1 MIKKTKKYNSSL
13 KTALFLGR
21 FQPFHDGHFY
31 IFKKLLK
38 KNDNV
43 LIGLINRPKDKKNPY
58 PKTKVKYLIH
68 KKLSEYKGSY
78 KIIDIGNVYSF
89 NYGRK
94 VGYEINQISVPKI
107 IEKISSTNI
116 RKKLSK

>member
-1 MIKKTKKYNSSL
+1 LNKPKKKYNSFL

-43 LIGLINRPKDKKNPY
+43 LIGLITRPKDKKNPFS
-58 PKTKVKYLIH
+58 KNKVKSIIN
-68 KKLSEYKGSY
+68 KKLSKYSGCY
-78 KIIDIGNVYSF
+78 QIIDIGNVHSF

-94 VGYEINQISVPKI
+94 VGYDIKKISVPKK

-116 RKKLSK
+116 RKSLFK

>member
-1 MIKKTKKYNSSL
+1 MNKIKEKYNPSL
-13 KTALFLGR
+13 KTALFIGR

-43 LIGLINRPKDKKNPY
+43 LIGLINRPKDKKNPF
-58 PKTKVKYLIH
+58 PKNKVKDLIR
-68 KKLSEYKGSY
+68 KKLSKYNGYY
-78 KIIDIGNVYSF
+78 KIIDIGNVHSF

-94 VGYEINQISVPKI
+94 VGYDIKKVSVPKK

-116 RKKLSK
+116 RSNLIK